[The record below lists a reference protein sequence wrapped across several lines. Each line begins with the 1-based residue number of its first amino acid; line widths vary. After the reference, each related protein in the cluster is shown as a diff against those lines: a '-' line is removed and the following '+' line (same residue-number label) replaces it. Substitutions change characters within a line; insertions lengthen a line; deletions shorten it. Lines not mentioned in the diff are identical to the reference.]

1 MKKLKTKVVQK
12 GLIDFF
18 KILDLSS
25 SNTRE
30 KYLLKIKCLHFFS
43 LQATAVDRCEPPLKM
58 PPLTISWYRSL
69 SHASYASDNKIM
81 QTGKN
86 ISKLAS
92 KIGTT
97 VIAPLSK
104 NTLQKAHL

>member
-12 GLIDFF
+12 GLVNFF

-43 LQATAVDRCEPPLKM
+43 LQATAVDRCALHT
-58 PPLTISWYRSL
+58 LDYRVVVGYEINVAFGIFSEI
-69 SHASYASDNKIM
+69 NKRSIEY
-81 QTGKN
+81 
-86 ISKLAS
+86 
-92 KIGTT
+92 
-97 VIAPLSK
+97 P
-104 NTLQKAHL
+104 